1 MIVENARGV
10 ILEVGRT
17 WVRSIT
23 ESWDGVLRLFYDKD
37 NEELRQRKKPGKEK
51 HELNRSEK
59 KKAAENNPLFEK

>member
-1 MIVENARGV
+1 MIVENARGL

-37 NEELRQRKKPGKEK
+37 NEELRTAKKETRKRKTRAEQKREEK
-51 HELNRSEK
+51 SGRN
-59 KKAAENNPLFEK
+59 

>member
-37 NEELRQRKKPGKEK
+37 NEELRTAKKENRKRKTRAEQKREEKSGGK
-51 HELNRSEK
+51 
-59 KKAAENNPLFEK
+59 